1 VLGVACGPGYG
12 TALLANAGAA
22 QIDGFDYSP
31 EAIAFAKKTWALL
44 NVSFEWQSPTA
55 CPFPMARMT
64 VRSIARGK

>member
-44 NVSFEWQSPTA
+44 NVRV
-55 CPFPMARMT
+55 CPIRGT
-64 VRSIARGK
+64 EGVRAT